1 MTYMNTGD
9 NWPNWK
15 VNYPMATW
23 QPNTQWPLPSNF
35 TGYSQERFRQ
45 QQPFSNIVRVS
56 GPESA
61 KAYYMPPNSQGVMFD
76 ADEPIF
82 YWKSTDDSGFP
93 TLRTFKFEE
102 VTPVEVKGTVEEFA
116 EKTPLE
122 KDVEDLKT
130 DILVIKEM
138 LEGLVK

>member
-1 MTYMNTGD
+1 MVGQIDWAPMNS
-9 NWPNWK
+9 
-15 VNYPMATW
+15 NYGRPYTW
-23 QPNTQWPLPSNF
+23 QPNTQWPPPSNIN
-35 TGYSQERFRQ
+35 GYMQDRSRSSQQFN
-45 QQPFSNIVRVS
+45 NILRVS

-102 VTPVEVKGTVEEFA
+102 ITPVEVKAVVEQPA
-116 EKTPLE
+116 EKSPLE

-130 DILVIKEM
+130 DILIIKEM